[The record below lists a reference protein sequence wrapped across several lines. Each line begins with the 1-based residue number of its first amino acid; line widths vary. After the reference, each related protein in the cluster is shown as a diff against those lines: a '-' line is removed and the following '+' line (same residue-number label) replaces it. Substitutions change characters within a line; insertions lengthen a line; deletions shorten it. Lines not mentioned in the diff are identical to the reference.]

1 MCQSSV
7 FRYFN
12 FFYIKFNWFL
22 KDTEVDMT
30 PTAMV
35 TTDMEATEDTITPA
49 MEAMVDMVSRMIGTV
64 R

>member
-1 MCQSSV
+1 MFLDV
-7 FRYFN
+7 LI
-12 FFYIKFNWFL
+12 FFIKFNWFL

-35 TTDMEATEDTITPA
+35 TMDMEATEDTITPA
-49 MEAMVDMVSRMIGTV
+49 MEAMVDMVSQIIGTV

>member
-1 MCQSSV
+1 
-7 FRYFN
+7 
-12 FFYIKFNWFL
+12 
-22 KDTEVDMT
+22 MT